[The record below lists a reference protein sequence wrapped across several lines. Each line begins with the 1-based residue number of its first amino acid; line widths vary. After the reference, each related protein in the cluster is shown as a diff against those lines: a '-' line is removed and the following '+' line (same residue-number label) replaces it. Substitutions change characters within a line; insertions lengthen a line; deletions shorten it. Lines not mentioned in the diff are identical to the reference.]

1 MERATEFFVLVTG
14 VVIGLSHILQARTWT
29 ELYAALSRQGRLG
42 AFANGALHLVT
53 GAAIVTGH
61 GQVWSWP
68 AAVLTLFGWA
78 LVVKGAVAFLV
89 PDLALRSMT
98 KAGAG
103 SGWGFV
109 VAGLALLAISGL
121 AAYAL
126 WVG

>member
-14 VVIGLSHILQARTWT
+14 VVIGLSHILQAGTWT

-42 AFANGALHLVT
+42 AFANGALHLAT

-68 AAVLTLFGWA
+68 AAVLTLLGWA
-78 LVVKGAVAFLV
+78 LVIKGAVAFLA
-89 PDLALRSMT
+89 PDLALRSM

-103 SGWGFV
+103 SERGFV
-109 VAGLALLAISGL
+109 VAGFMLLVISGL

-126 WVG
+126 WGG

>member
-1 MERATEFFVLVTG
+1 MERATEFFVLITG
-14 VVIGLSHILQARTWT
+14 VVVGLSHILQARTWT
-29 ELYAALSRQGRLG
+29 ELYAALARQGRLG

-68 AAVLTLFGWA
+68 AAVLTLLGWA

-89 PDLALRSMT
+89 PDLALRSM
-98 KAGAG
+98 KAGA
-103 SGWGFV
+103 SSERGFV
-109 VAGLALLAISGL
+109 VAGLALLVISGL